1 MWHNNLFSVFLLVL
15 FFYIARDIMGGIL
28 RFNVLG
34 GWRVCL
40 GETERGGICKIDL
53 IFFLIWGKKR
63 KITVQ
68 FTTRGFATL

>member
-1 MWHNNLFSVFLLVL
+1 
-15 FFYIARDIMGGIL
+15 MGGIL
-28 RFNVLG
+28 RFNVFG
-34 GWRVCL
+34 GRRACL